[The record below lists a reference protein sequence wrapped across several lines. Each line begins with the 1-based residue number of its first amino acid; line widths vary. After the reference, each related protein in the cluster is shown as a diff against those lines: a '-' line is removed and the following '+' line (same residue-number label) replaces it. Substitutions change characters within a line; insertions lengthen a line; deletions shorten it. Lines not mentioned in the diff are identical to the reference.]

1 MDVNFK
7 GIAVLMEVISSDFDK
22 ELMPFQ
28 LILKKQA
35 MEMIFNFFFEKTTYN
50 EILQFYYQ
58 I

>member
-7 GIAVLMEVISSDFDK
+7 GVAVLMEVISSDFDK

-35 MEMIFNFFFEKTTYN
+35 MEMIFNFQYKVYTKNSIAIKYAD
-50 EILQFYYQ
+50 
-58 I
+58 

>member
-35 MEMIFNFFFEKTTYN
+35 MEMIFNFQYKVYTKNSIAIKYAD
-50 EILQFYYQ
+50 
-58 I
+58 